1 MFGAETWV
9 VLVTGLAGALIVTG
23 VAWWLRDRGSE
34 PEDLTIGFL
43 GPSLAALYLLVLA
56 VALATEWQTIGNAT
70 SSAATEASAVRQLY
84 WSASGLPQ
92 AQATQV
98 RQQTLAYAD
107 AVVDHDWP
115 QMQHG
120 YVDDQTER
128 MLTSLNGYV
137 LGINPPT
144 AQATNAQL
152 AAITQLSSMFNA
164 RDQRA
169 TAAGTKLPLGLVA
182 GVIATS
188 CVVAAFPF
196 IGGIRTSA
204 ASITVAAMQA
214 ALVAVGVVV
223 VFQLNH
229 VYSGPLAVTP
239 AEMHSVIAE
248 LTGA

>member
-1 MFGAETWV
+1 MFGSET
-9 VLVTGLAGALIVTG
+9 LVILIAGLAGALIVVG
-23 VAWWLRDRGSE
+23 VAWWFRDHGRE

-56 VALATEWQTIGNAT
+56 VALATEWQTIGDAN
-70 SSAATEASAVRQLY
+70 SSASSEASAVRQLY
-84 WSASGLPQ
+84 WSATGLPTGQ
-92 AQATQV
+92 AAQV
-98 RQQTLAYAD
+98 RQQALAYAN
-107 AVVDHDWP
+107 AVVAHDWP
-115 QMQHG
+115 QMRHG
-120 YVDDQTER
+120 FVDDQTER

-144 AQATNAQL
+144 AQSTNAQL
-152 AAITQLSSMFNA
+152 SAITQLNSMVNA

-169 TAAGTKLPLGLVA
+169 TDAGTKLPIGLVA

-196 IGGIRTSA
+196 IGGIRTTVP
-204 ASITVAAMQA
+204 SIAVAAVQA

-229 VYSGPLAVTP
+229 VYSGPLAVKP
-239 AEMHSVIAE
+239 YAMHSVITE
-248 LTGA
+248 LTGP